1 MRLPWEPIRTN
12 ESLRRLPT
20 EQSCAH
26 DEVKMFNDPMKLI
39 PLVGSIGV
47 LVLIG
52 FGKLNANDAILL
64 LTAIT
69 GIHAAISAVNN
80 TPKS

>member
-12 ESLRRLPT
+12 ESSRRL
-20 EQSCAH
+20 QSCAH